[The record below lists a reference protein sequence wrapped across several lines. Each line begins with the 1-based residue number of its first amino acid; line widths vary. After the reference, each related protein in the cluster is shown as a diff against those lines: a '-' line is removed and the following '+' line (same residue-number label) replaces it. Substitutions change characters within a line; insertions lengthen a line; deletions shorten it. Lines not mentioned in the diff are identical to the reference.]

1 MHKSVQG
8 HHLQHPHTSKGLS
21 LLLIPWEHA
30 RSVKANRIAKELR
43 EQGMKGEAHKEGT
56 GELPTALFCWTFS
69 IFSPKIPERM
79 VHAKPPGAHTGLFS
93 ECQQEHRTQKIWEI
107 LGKQTNQKTL
117 HFQPSNYLTLEI
129 SLYMPP
135 QHGHSTAGKSVLHV
149 IQLLILP
156 TIHLKRTIM
165 KGILSP
171 PSSELLLCGLM
182 GRVWQ
187 LLCLQQAQGTTLAYT
202 IHLF

>member
-1 MHKSVQG
+1 
-8 HHLQHPHTSKGLS
+8 
-21 LLLIPWEHA
+21 
-30 RSVKANRIAKELR
+30 
-43 EQGMKGEAHKEGT
+43 
-56 GELPTALFCWTFS
+56 
-69 IFSPKIPERM
+69 M

-117 HFQPSNYLTLEI
+117 NFQPSNYLTLEI

-182 GRVWQ
+182 RRVWQ
-187 LLCLQQAQGTTLAYT
+187 LLRLQQAQGTTLPTPYT
-202 IHLF
+202 SSNPEQFPSYLFNHLHPLWLHSNTCMQIYIPIYN